1 MSIALCISA
10 TFWTHFVTCHQA
22 GIHKPKN
29 LTSFTR
35 LFLTRGAWRA
45 RLVWI
50 KATFQQMELGVSVD
64 SLVLDE
70 WLCLSVQSGWE
81 TTGPCSICAFIF
93 TADCMNV
100 LACNIYTTVLLSSL
114 SIRTTTLSLLLFNTQ
129 MFVQQ
134 HLPNLLWLLSSS
146 LLANNYTR
154 AHVCIANR
162 VSYGAGGHWDSPLP
176 TEIWKLWCH
185 NYLNSYNRIYNT
197 ITKCSIIIGLLCIT
211 AESDVSRP

>member
-1 MSIALCISA
+1 
-10 TFWTHFVTCHQA
+10 
-22 GIHKPKN
+22 
-29 LTSFTR
+29 
-35 LFLTRGAWRA
+35 
-45 RLVWI
+45 
-50 KATFQQMELGVSVD
+50 MELGVSVD

-154 AHVCIANR
+154 AHVCIF
-162 VSYGAGGHWDSPLP
+162 VLLTGFHTGLGATGIPPSPQKF
-176 TEIWKLWCH
+176 E
-185 NYLNSYNRIYNT
+185 NYDVIITSTATIGYTTQVQHQYRLNV
-197 ITKCSIIIGLLCIT
+197 L
-211 AESDVSRP
+211 